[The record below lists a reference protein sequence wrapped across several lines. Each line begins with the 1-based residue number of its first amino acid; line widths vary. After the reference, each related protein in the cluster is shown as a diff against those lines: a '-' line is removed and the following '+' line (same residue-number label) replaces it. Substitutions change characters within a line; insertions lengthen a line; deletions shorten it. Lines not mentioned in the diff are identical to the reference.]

1 MADKHLIRKVD
12 EVGRVVIPS
21 GLRRNYHIE
30 TGDSIEIF
38 LDGKMLVLKKYN
50 RGCFFCGEMD
60 GLIELEGQKVC
71 HECAKDI
78 INENK

>member
-38 LDGKMLVLKKYN
+38 IDKDMLVLKKYN

-60 GLIELEGQKVC
+60 GLTELEGQKIC
-71 HECAKDI
+71 QECAKDI